1 MIKEFFH
8 FFIKRTTVISI
19 LSLAIILI
27 GLPFGL
33 YALTLKGGQ
42 SLGGVITLMIV
53 LAVFI
58 LLVFERAII
67 QGIQDFNLKRINI
80 IESIIIISLLI
91 IYNLK

>member
-1 MIKEFFH
+1 
-8 FFIKRTTVISI
+8 
-19 LSLAIILI
+19 
-27 GLPFGL
+27 L

>member
-1 MIKEFFH
+1 MITEFIH

-27 GLPFGL
+27 GLPFEL

-80 IESIIIISLLI
+80 IESIIII
-91 IYNLK
+91 